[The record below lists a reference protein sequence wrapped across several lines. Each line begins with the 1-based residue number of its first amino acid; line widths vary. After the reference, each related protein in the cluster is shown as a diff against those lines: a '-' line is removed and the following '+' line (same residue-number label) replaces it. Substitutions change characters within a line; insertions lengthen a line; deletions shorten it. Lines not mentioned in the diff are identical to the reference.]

1 MSNPAAP
8 TLTIAIPTYNRAEF
22 LAKTLGRIQ
31 EQRAGSRRD
40 EVELLVCDNH
50 SDDATAE
57 VLATFAGRD
66 PSLRVLR
73 HDTNIGPD
81 LNTATC
87 FMQARGHYVWILG
100 DDDIPVDGLLARLL
114 DRLEPRRFGL
124 VYLRPFGYDV
134 DDRAERPP
142 SIPTM
147 REYSDVARF
156 LGKVGAHLTFISSM
170 IVSRELAGT
179 MDFLQSEANNL
190 LQLEIYLRAAEH
202 AERFLYVS
210 GYCVACKRNN
220 SGGYSFSKVFVT
232 TLSQVLE
239 RHVRDSG
246 LPAAAAKSIQN
257 SMLLGYYPQRIL
269 LMRLRGEADISSAL
283 SIFHQQFGGNRRFQL
298 LLRPIFTWPR
308 WAALAWGS
316 LWTLIGRCA
325 SGDLARG
332 IYFAAHTLKQAL
344 SARTS
349 T

>member
-1 MSNPAAP
+1 MSNPVAP

-31 EQRAGSRRD
+31 EQRAQFKHG

-50 SDDATAE
+50 SNDATAE
-57 VLATFAGRD
+57 VLADFAARD

-73 HDTNIGPD
+73 HDANIGPD
-81 LNTATC
+81 RNTATC
-87 FMQARGHYVWILG
+87 FMQARGQYVWILG

-114 DRLEPRRFGL
+114 DRLKPGRFGL
-124 VYLRPFGYDV
+124 IYLRPYGYDV

-142 SIPTM
+142 SPPDM

-156 LGKVGAHLTFISSM
+156 LGKVGAHLTFISSI
-170 IVSRELAGT
+170 IVSKDFAGT
-179 MDFLQSEANNL
+179 VDFLQCDANNL
-190 LQLEIYLRAAEH
+190 LQLEIYLRAAER

-220 SGGYSFSKVFVT
+220 SGGYNFSKVFVT

-257 SMLLGYYPQRIL
+257 SMLLSYYPQRIL
-269 LMRLRGEADISSAL
+269 LMRLRGEAGLSSAL
-283 SIFHQQFGGNRRFQL
+283 SVFHQQFGGSRLFRL

-308 WAALAWGS
+308 WAAVAWGS

-325 SGDLARG
+325 SGDLTRG
-332 IYFAAHTLKQAL
+332 IYFAIHALKQAL
-344 SARTS
+344 SARS
-349 T
+349 TT